1 MQEFATNLRR
11 KFTGEPDAGK
21 LHVRF
26 DEGRGSRDAHHRASS
41 PTLLVN
47 LLLLTNLSHVTPHLW
62 FLAKPLAKRTARQHF
77 FAFLA
82 PLREK

>member
-41 PTLLVN
+41 PTLLSSRCPSVK
-47 LLLLTNLSHVTPHLW
+47 LLFYYTEFH
-62 FLAKPLAKRTARQHF
+62 
-77 FAFLA
+77 
-82 PLREK
+82 